1 MDSIRTGLAAL
12 ALALAACGSDGKTST
27 PDAPRAAAD
36 APAAAPDAPATP
48 DAAVAMPDAKPG
60 SSLTLQVPASYSGA
74 PRELAIIGVK
84 KLPVGGPPD
93 AVFLVDDK
101 PAPAAGQAMAL
112 TLDTSAAMGD
122 LYVVAVLYQQG
133 GGQFTPKSGV
143 DYVAQSAQ
151 TFHFTGAPIALG
163 TLTLTLAP

>member
-27 PDAPRAAAD
+27 PDAPRAAPD
-36 APAAAPDAPATP
+36 APAATPDASPP
-48 DAAVAMPDAKPG
+48 DAAVASPDAAPG
-60 SSLTLQVPASYSGA
+60 STLTLDVPASYSGA
-74 PRELAIIGVK
+74 PRELAVIGVK
-84 KLPVGGPPD
+84 QVPVGGPPD
-93 AVFLVDDK
+93 AIFLADNQPMPV
-101 PAPAAGQAMAL
+101 AGQAMAL
-112 TLDTSAAMGD
+112 TLDTSAATGD

-143 DYVAQSAQ
+143 DYVAQSAH
-151 TFHFTGAPIALG
+151 TFHFTGAPMSLG